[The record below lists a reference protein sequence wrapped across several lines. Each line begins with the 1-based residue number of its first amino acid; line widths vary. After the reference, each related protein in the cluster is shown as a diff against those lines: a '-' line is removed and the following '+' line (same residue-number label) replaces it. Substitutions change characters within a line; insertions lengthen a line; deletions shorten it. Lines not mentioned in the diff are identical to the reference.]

1 MKKIFLLILCLFL
14 VGCSKENTN
23 NNIIKDFQKS
33 VEKSKSYHL
42 AGKMELNSSED
53 TFNYEIDVIYLKDD
67 YYKVKM
73 VNTTNNHEQIILKNA
88 EGLYVITPSLNKSFK
103 FDSTWPDNSSQGYIL
118 SSLIKDIENDKNVKV
133 KDNIIEVKVDYPN
146 NKELKYQKIY
156 LTEKGELSKV
166 EVYGDSDLPSIKIEF
181 NTVDLNARVSK
192 DEFNLDNYINE
203 DSCEEEENCESKT
216 TMSNIKDAIYPLY
229 MPSNTYLNSSEVV
242 NGDNESRVILTFS
255 GEKNFVIVEQGA
267 KVENNHE
274 IIPVYGEPL
283 MLNDTIA
290 ALSNNSIYWT
300 SGNIDYYLASN
311 DLSIT
316 EMVEIASSLGN
327 SRVTL
332 ATK

>member
-1 MKKIFLLILCLFL
+1 MKKIFLLILCLFV
-14 VGCSKENTN
+14 VGCSKENS
-23 NNIIKDFQKS
+23 NNIIKDFAKS

-42 AGKMELNSSED
+42 TGKMELKSAED
-53 TFNYEIDVIYLKDD
+53 TFNYEIDVSFLKDD

-73 VNTTNNHEQIILKNA
+73 VNTTNNHEQIILKNT

-118 SSLIKDIENDKNVKV
+118 SSLVKDIENDKDVKV
-133 KDNIIEVKVDYPN
+133 KDNVIEAKVDYPN

-156 LTEKGELSKV
+156 LTDGKISKV
-166 EVYGDSDLPSIKIEF
+166 EVYGDSDLPNIKIEF
-181 NTVDLNARVSK
+181 TNVDMNAHISK
-192 DEFNLDNYINE
+192 DEFKLENYINE
-203 DSCEEEENCESKT
+203 DSCEEEENCQSKT

-242 NGDNESRVILTFS
+242 NGDNDSRVILTFT
-255 GEKNFVIVEQGA
+255 GEKNFVIVEEGA
-267 KVENNHE
+267 KVEDSHE

-283 MLNDTIA
+283 MINDTIA
-290 ALSNNSIYWT
+290 ALSSNSIYWT

-311 DLSIT
+311 DLSIS
-316 EMVEIASSLGN
+316 EMVDIASSLGN
-327 SRVTL
+327 SRATL